1 MGKHP
6 ENTPP
11 EGGKSGKN
19 SDSGT
24 VFVDDTEFLKLHKR
38 PGLIRYVKALWGR
51 RFFIYADAR
60 GKAFQTNRDYYLGKF
75 WLVAS
80 PLLDA
85 AMYGVIFGLLL
96 QTSRGIEN
104 FIGYLIIGVIFFS
117 FLTKY
122 LNNGTSLIRSS
133 KNMITAFQFPRASL
147 VLSQSIRMFLDS
159 IVPALVA
166 IIAALA
172 MQLDQPPSIKILWV
186 IPTFLL
192 IQVLGTGLMFLVT
205 RLCFQVADV
214 EALIRVVQ
222 RAWFYGSGVFFSIE
236 RFATHPTVQDVMLA
250 NPAYQFLMVVRNATI
265 YDTSPTLETMGY
277 LVAVSFGTLLVGFI
291 YFWRGEESYGS
302 VQ

>member
-1 MGKHP
+1 MGTDP
-6 ENTPP
+6 EKTTP
-11 EGGKSGKN
+11 EGGKNGKKP
-19 SDSGT
+19 DSGT
-24 VFVDDTEFLKLHKR
+24 VYVDDNEFLKLHNR
-38 PGLIRYVKALWGR
+38 PGLASYIKALWGR

-75 WLVAS
+75 WLIAS

-96 QTSRGIEN
+96 QTSRGIDN

-117 FLTKY
+117 FLSKY
-122 LNNGTSLIRSS
+122 LNSGTNLIRSS

-159 IVPALVA
+159 ILPALVA
-166 IIAALA
+166 IVAALA
-172 MQLDQPPSIKILWV
+172 MQLDQLPSFKILWV
-186 IPTFLL
+186 IPAFLL
-192 IQVLGTGLMFLVT
+192 IHIFGTGLMFLVT
-205 RLCFQVADV
+205 RLCFQIADV
-214 EALIRVVQ
+214 EALIRIVQ

-236 RFATHPTVQDVMLA
+236 RFATHPTVQEIMLA

-265 YDTSPTLETMGY
+265 YDTGPSLGTIGY
-277 LVAVSFGTLLVGFI
+277 LVAVSFGTLIVGFI